1 VTAVPTGLFDL
12 HADGAPPEDPL
23 ELARQWLPADDDPD
37 RPRVTLATVG
47 ADGCPDARTVLLSAF
62 DDSGFAF
69 HTSATSRKVAELA
82 AVPRAAM
89 VLLDPDAP
97 RQLVV
102 RGDVVPD
109 APGPAAA
116 AWSARTAYLRQLA
129 ELNTDELAGRPLAER
144 RSRWAAFRPASP
156 APAGSWVGYRLRPA
170 ELTFWAGAP
179 DAASRRLQYTR
190 TGGSWTWRH
199 LAG

>member
-1 VTAVPTGLFDL
+1 VTAPTEVFDL
-12 HADGAPPEDPL
+12 HADGAPPADPL
-23 ELARQWLPADDDPD
+23 VLARQWLPADDDPD
-37 RPRVTLATVG
+37 RPRVTLATTG
-47 ADGCPDARTVLLSAF
+47 LDGGPDARTVLLSAF
-62 DDSGFAF
+62 DGSGFAF

-82 AVPRAAM
+82 AVPRAAL
-89 VLLDPDAP
+89 VALLADGA

-109 APGPAAA
+109 APGPATR
-116 AWSARTAYLRQLA
+116 AWASRTPYLRQLA
-129 ELNTDELAGRPLAER
+129 ELNTDELAGLPQAER
-144 RSRWAAFRPASP
+144 RSRWAAFRAGSASP
-156 APAGSWVGYRLRPA
+156 AESWVGYRLRPA

-190 TGGSWTWRH
+190 TGGGWTWRH